1 MPDTSLGDD
10 TMQPRA
16 MSAGATLALVR
27 AVRGIRYE
35 EIPADALEAAR
46 HCLLDFL
53 GCALAGSREPL
64 TGILLESVARSE
76 DGGAA
81 ALIGRRERTTRLA
94 AALVNGAAGHA
105 LDFDDTHTVMSGH
118 PSAPVLPAL
127 LALVESE
134 GAGGP
139 RLLGALVAGIELEC
153 RLGALLGPG
162 HYAAGFHATATLG
175 AFGAAAASAHLL
187 GLDEE
192 QWLHALGLAGTQA
205 AGLKSAFGS
214 MAKPLHAGRAAETGL
229 LAALL
234 ARGGFTASP
243 AILEAPQG
251 FAATHAGAEPRSEA
265 LERWAG
271 RFLVRDTLFKYHAAC
286 YLTHAAIEA
295 ASRLRTRHA
304 FAPERIARVEVR
316 VDPSLLAVCNVA
328 EPRTGLEGKF
338 SLRATTAMALL
349 GDDTADPA
357 TFTAARMSDPR
368 LVRLRD
374 RVAVVP
380 VAGTGPTRTTMLVET
395 EAGAF
400 EAAADTGVPATDLDA
415 QRERLTRKFLA
426 LAAPVVGRAGAEALA
441 AAALGADGLADAAE
455 LLRLASPG

>member
-81 ALIGRRERTTRLA
+81 ALIGRRERTTWR
-94 AALVNGAAGHA
+94 
-105 LDFDDTHTVMSGH
+105 
-118 PSAPVLPAL
+118 
-127 LALVESE
+127 
-134 GAGGP
+134 
-139 RLLGALVAGIELEC
+139 
-153 RLGALLGPG
+153 
-162 HYAAGFHATATLG
+162 
-175 AFGAAAASAHLL
+175 AAAASAHLL

-295 ASRLRTRHA
+295 VSRLRTRHA
-304 FAPERIARVEVR
+304 LAPQRIARVEVR
-316 VDPSLLAVCNVA
+316 VDPSLLAVCDVA

-357 TFTAARMSDPR
+357 TFTAARMSDPG
-368 LVRLRD
+368 LVSLRD
-374 RVAVVP
+374 RV
-380 VAGTGPTRTTMLVET
+380 T
-395 EAGAF
+395 
-400 EAAADTGVPATDLDA
+400 
-415 QRERLTRKFLA
+415 
-426 LAAPVVGRAGAEALA
+426 
-441 AAALGADGLADAAE
+441 
-455 LLRLASPG
+455 